1 MFILDKR
8 KWCTSLVA
16 VCTRSARHTSAINLK
31 IDCTGKENRCLEI
44 PLRGS
49 FVSIFQNHPAAATCL
64 VRVDDILRPEK
75 ANQHGTGKDAG
86 DPHHA
91 CNFSRSL
98 SFSPSSC
105 DQSSPCEWRMFSV
118 LQKANLHDGKT
129 PCATHLH
136 LHRALSF
143 PSSSCDWSSLS
154 K

>member
-75 ANQHGTGKDAG
+75 KISTALGKMRETHTMPATSADLCLS
-86 DPHHA
+86 HHHLVTSHPRA
-91 CNFSRSL
+91 SGGCS
-98 SFSPSSC
+98 
-105 DQSSPCEWRMFSV
+105 QSSKKRICTTGRPHVPHTCTFIE
-118 LQKANLHDGKT
+118 L
-129 PCATHLH
+129 C
-136 LHRALSF
+136 LSHHH
-143 PSSSCDWSSLS
+143 PVTGRP
-154 K
+154 